1 VTDASLDGLAQY
13 ALNSLN
19 LNNNADTNLVST
31 SSLVWSLLQTLLLV
45 HKCMYHKHRRV
56 SCIFRNYFELNMN
69 VHKYNNRGSNDLHVA
84 AVMVKEALNIN
95 VVSSG
100 INYLVILNITL

>member
-1 VTDASLDGLAQY
+1 MTDASLDGLAQY

-45 HKCMYHKHRRV
+45 HKCMYHKYRL

-69 VHKYNNRGSNDLHVA
+69 VHKYSNRGSNDLHVA